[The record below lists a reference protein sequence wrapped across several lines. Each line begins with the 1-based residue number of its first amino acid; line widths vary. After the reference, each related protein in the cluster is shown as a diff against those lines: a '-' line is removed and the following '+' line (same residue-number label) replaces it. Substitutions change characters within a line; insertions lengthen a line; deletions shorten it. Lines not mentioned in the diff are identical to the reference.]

1 MGKKILLVENDKEY
15 LQILEMYVMR
25 MGDVFDEYAVAA
37 DGTEAIRKALEFR
50 PDVVVTALILP
61 NIDGIGVIG
70 ELSRTLKETVFV
82 VSSSIK
88 SNFAISMAEEKGAG
102 LYFAKPTEFEV
113 FRDRLK
119 ERLSCDMTQ
128 KAVIVRNEDMSVMA
142 AITREIQRIG
152 MSTGIKG
159 FRYVRHAIYLMTE
172 TEGYKSMMK
181 EIYPEVARKFGTTPA
196 CVERDIRH
204 AIEGA
209 WTHGSMKRI
218 DEVFGFSVDAD
229 KGKPT
234 NSAFIITIAERI
246 RLGL

>member
-15 LQILEMYVMR
+15 LQILEMYIMQ
-25 MGDVFDEYAVAA
+25 MKDIFDEYAIAT
-37 DGTEAIRKALEFR
+37 DGAEAIRKAMDFC
-50 PDVVVTALILP
+50 PDVVVTSLILP

-70 ELSRTLKETVFV
+70 ELSKSLKKTVFV

-88 SNFAISMAEEKGAG
+88 SDFAIKMAEEKGAG

-119 ERLSCDMTQ
+119 ELLCCNLPDRTVVV
-128 KAVIVRNEDMSVMA
+128 KNEDVGVMA

-152 MSTGIKG
+152 MSSGIKG
-159 FRYVRHAIYLMTE
+159 FRYVRHAIYLMTQ

-181 EIYPEVARKFGTTPA
+181 EIYPEVARKFSTTPA

-209 WTHGSMKRI
+209 WTHGSMQRI